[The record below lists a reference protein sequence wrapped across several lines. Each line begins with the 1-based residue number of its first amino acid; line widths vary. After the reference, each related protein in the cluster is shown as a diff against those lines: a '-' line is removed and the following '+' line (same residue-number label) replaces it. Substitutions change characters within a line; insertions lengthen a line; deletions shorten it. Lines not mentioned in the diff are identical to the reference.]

1 MSLQHIVLF
10 SFPAELSAADAA
22 EMRRQ
27 VASWAVG
34 IGTMT
39 RLRFGT
45 DITGARTRGY
55 QYLLYTEF
63 PDEAT
68 LASYRDHPVH
78 QQFLAW
84 VTERSCTPLAFDY
97 FLDEATV
104 LMPEPGLHADDER
117 QS

>member
-10 SFPAELSAADAA
+10 SFPAELSAEDDA

-27 VASWAVG
+27 VASWAG
-34 IGTMT
+34 EIGTMT
-39 RLRFGT
+39 RLRFGR

-55 QYLLYTEF
+55 RYLLYTEY

-68 LASYRDHPVH
+68 LAAYRDHPVH
-78 QQFLAW
+78 QHFLAW
-84 VTERSCTPLAFDY
+84 ITERSCTPLAFDY
-97 FLDEATV
+97 HLDETTV
-104 LMPEPGLHADDER
+104 LMPEPGPHADDER